1 MWYQKN
7 VVRHT
12 CAFFIDKVMCDRRR
26 STEICSQK
34 NFYQSLSDQVSVITF
49 SGQSHTSNLLV
60 TVLLRVHKMRSVVL
74 HTHSG
79 THGNFSVSDRELPND
94 DDRAAF
100 HNMSY
105 SCHPVLF
112 CHIAFAFL
120 LT

>member
-1 MWYQKN
+1 
-7 VVRHT
+7 
-12 CAFFIDKVMCDRRR
+12 
-26 STEICSQK
+26 
-34 NFYQSLSDQVSVITF
+34 
-49 SGQSHTSNLLV
+49 
-60 TVLLRVHKMRSVVL
+60 MRSVVL